1 MTDKDNKEG
10 TMNQHE
16 EIKAGRSIP
25 IESKVIGKENAAI
38 LRERFDQDENNEI
51 SAAELGQMA
60 QQVNQKDQ
68 KIHRYQYA
76 LIGLAVAVVLLLCT
90 TFATSWLAVKLQK
103 DLEADNDQNLL
114 ISKKSGEA
122 LATLVHNQFCKI
134 DFDYYAFDDILD
146 RRKLISEDAFH
157 RYLQETPAFVVPAAC
172 AELSWARYEKGN
184 LGVMQFSRNSP
195 SSADG
200 VEIGLV
206 GTEAVARD
214 VDETT
219 GDVTYGPLSRKGDNN
234 ILYEVRCSANAL
246 TGGDCQGFLL
256 TLPQDESGRVRVL
269 CPGPCWEQ
277 PCDCFSPQ
285 STVELEGGEV
295 KTMRD
300 LKIGDK
306 VLVGPNKYQEI
317 YSFGHKLSES
327 DATGKTEY
335 RKISVVGQG
344 HAPTSSSVLEVSPD
358 HLIYRHGEDTPVPA
372 SVLEETDL
380 LVGKNGEALH
390 IRKIETVYQG
400 GLYHPY
406 TADGTIVV
414 GGILASTYV
423 SFNKGSSNL
432 VLAGV
437 DTGISWRSIEHAFMK
452 PLAFYCTALS
462 SDGCHAETYTSY
474 GYNYATYA
482 GVMLGKYLA
491 TEEANPPVQLLKIGL
506 TAVTLALIAVAS
518 VVTSLLDSLVSCLLS
533 WCGVCHNASLRIVR
547 CHEHG
552 PCRPHVW

>member
-414 GGILASTYV
+414 GGILAST
-423 SFNKGSSNL
+423 F
-432 VLAGV
+432 LA
-437 DTGISWRSIEHAFMK
+437 TR
-452 PLAFYCTALS
+452 TALILFWLELTLIFHGAPLS
-462 SDGCHAETYTSY
+462 I
-474 GYNYATYA
+474 YNCATYG

-518 VVTSLLDSLVSCLLS
+518 VVTSLLDALS
-533 WCGVCHNASLRIVR
+533 AAFFLGVGYVTMRLFESYAAMNMVHAVPMF
-547 CHEHG
+547 G
-552 PCRPHVW
+552 D